1 MVMKARDEKMMLTIK
16 EQVYSIIK
24 ENILSEHFKPG
35 ERINEVQIANDLK
48 VSRSPVRSAI
58 NELIGEGLL
67 ESVPNKF
74 VKVRQLTEKEI
85 LDIYEFRVIVE
96 KYAIEK
102 VIALLDDTIL
112 AVLRDF
118 RQQFINCCTYEQLPQ
133 YVEVDSRFH
142 NYLVES
148 SGNQVVLETLHR
160 VGVLVTPFRVI
171 SLKSRER
178 FQQSIEE
185 HTGMIDAI
193 CEKDLARAWE
203 RCQSHLSLAKQE
215 IVAHLRA
222 QPTMQ

>member
-1 MVMKARDEKMMLTIK
+1 MGMKARVGKMMLTIK
-16 EQVYSIIK
+16 EQVYTIIK
-24 ENILSEHFKPG
+24 ENILNESIKPG
-35 ERINEVQIANDLK
+35 ERINEVQIANELN

-67 ESVPNKF
+67 ESIPNKF

-85 LDIYEFRVIVE
+85 IDIYEFRVIVE

-102 VIALLDDTIL
+102 VIELLDTDML
-112 AVLRDF
+112 EVLQSF
-118 RQQFINCCTYEQLPQ
+118 REQFGSCCTYEQLSE

-148 SGNQVVLETLHR
+148 SGNRVVLDTLHR

-178 FQQSIEE
+178 FLQSIEE

-193 CEKDLARAWE
+193 CAKDLARAWE
-203 RCQSHLSLAKQE
+203 RCQTHLSLAKQE
-215 IVAHLRA
+215 IVAYLHA
-222 QPTMQ
+222 QPEA

>member
-1 MVMKARDEKMMLTIK
+1 MVMKARVEKMMLTIK
-16 EQVYSIIK
+16 EQVYTVIK
-24 ENILSEHFKPG
+24 ENILNETIKPG
-35 ERINEVQIANDLK
+35 ERINEVQIANDLS

-58 NELIGEGLL
+58 NELVGEGLL

-85 LDIYEFRVIVE
+85 IDIYEFRVIVE

-102 VIALLDDTIL
+102 VIALLDDKML
-112 AVLRDF
+112 AVLWKF
-118 RQQFINCCTYEQLPQ
+118 REQFEDCGTYEQLSE

-142 NYLVES
+142 NFLVES
-148 SGNQVVLETLHR
+148 SGNKVVLDTLHR

-178 FQQSIEE
+178 FLQSIEE

-193 CEKDLARAWE
+193 CEKDLAQAWE

-222 QPTMQ
+222 QSTM